1 MNDSMGSRDWFHEAY
16 EKRRAIGAGA
26 ALLLLLIGATA
37 WWVNR
42 TEHRSQDNMS
52 QAESI
57 VFELTKSH
65 KLFEN
70 PNGDKTTKELVE
82 KLQTLAKSD
91 AAIRE
96 RMNGILAEIDLL
108 QGNSNAAAPAQAV
121 RLLTQAPLPNF
132 AQFSEIGLL
141 SQKGRP
147 REAIELADKLLK
159 AEEIAA
165 TPQLLAFTLLQKAA
179 LCKSLGKTEEAKKTI
194 EELKSVIKK
203 RPDILNHIQEE
214 GITLL
219 DFLEKQHS

>member
-1 MNDSMGSRDWFHEAY
+1 MGSRDWFHEAY